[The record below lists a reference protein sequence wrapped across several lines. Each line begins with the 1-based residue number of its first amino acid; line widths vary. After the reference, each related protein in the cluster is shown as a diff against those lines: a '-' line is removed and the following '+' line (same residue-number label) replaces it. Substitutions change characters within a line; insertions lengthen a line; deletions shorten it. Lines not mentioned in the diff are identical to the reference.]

1 MQAEASQA
9 AAAAAQ
15 EGHEYVD
22 TLQRELTAAREAAEA
37 AARDAAAERAAAVEA
52 RTAAARRQEQLEA
65 SLGSAHA
72 EAANCAR
79 AAEEAGEALEVA
91 EVRFLCVVEALRRR
105 TALRCKRGD
114 KSRQAL

>member
-1 MQAEASQA
+1 MRIQAEARDA
-9 AAAAAQ
+9 AQAAAQ

-37 AARDAAAERAAAVEA
+37 AQRDAAAERTAAGEA

-65 SLGSAHA
+65 ALGSAHA
-72 EAANCAR
+72 DAANCSR

-91 EVRFLCVVEALRRR
+91 EVRLHRVS
-105 TALRCKRGD
+105 TAGR
-114 KSRQAL
+114 A